1 VLPALVQARSDE
13 LIGNARSTRVWLNE
27 EVVHDPHARGAQRV
41 PAPVD
46 RREADR
52 RARVV
57 AGDQLDALPL
67 RVCDQGLRDGDE
79 VLVGR

>member
-13 LIGNARSTRVWLNE
+13 LIGNARSAHVWLNE

-46 RREADR
+46 RCEADR

-57 AGDQLDALPL
+57 TCDQLDALPV
-67 RVCDQGLRDGDE
+67 RVCNQSLRDGNE